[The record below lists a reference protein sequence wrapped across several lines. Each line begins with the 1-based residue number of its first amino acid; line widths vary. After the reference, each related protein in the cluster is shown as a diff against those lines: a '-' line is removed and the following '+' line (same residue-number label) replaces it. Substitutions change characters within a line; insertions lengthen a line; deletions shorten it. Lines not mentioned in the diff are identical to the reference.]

1 MKKATTWRFWLEA
14 GLATVSGFLFVLT
27 LIWRN
32 WIEILF
38 GVEPDYGDGS
48 LEWVIVSLLLVAT
61 ISLFLL
67 ARSEWRKAQT
77 SMSYPA
83 Q

>member
-14 GLATVSGFLFVLT
+14 GLATVSGFLLVLT

-38 GVEPDYGDGS
+38 GVELDYGDGS
-48 LEWVIVSLLLVAT
+48 LEWVIVSVLLLAT
-61 ISLFLL
+61 IFLFLL
-67 ARSEWRKAQT
+67 ARSEWHKAQA